1 MAFSRDC
8 PKEER
13 WSINQRL
20 AGKQHARSPPASCW
34 DLGLA
39 VSSMALRYTRSRSGI
54 TWDRPR
60 FRRSRWRRCNRTWP
74 GTAGSTWPR
83 LVLTI
88 VGVYLLL
95 GHARTGRLLPDNRS
109 FTGQLLLGWGAF
121 NLVEGIID
129 HHLLEIHHVRDL
141 PMHVPLYDWLFLGI
155 GGVGLLVIGWWLARP
170 EAEVRRA

>member
-1 MAFSRDC
+1 VA
-8 PKEER
+8 
-13 WSINQRL
+13 
-20 AGKQHARSPPASCW
+20 
-34 DLGLA
+34 
-39 VSSMALRYTRSRSGI
+39 T
-54 TWDRPR
+54 
-60 FRRSRWRRCNRTWP
+60 
-74 GTAGSTWPR
+74 

-95 GHARTGRLLPDNRS
+95 GHARTGSLLPDTRS

-155 GGVGLLVIGWWLARP
+155 GGVGLLLIGWWLARP
-170 EAEVRRA
+170 DAEVRRA

>member
-1 MAFSRDC
+1 VA
-8 PKEER
+8 
-13 WSINQRL
+13 
-20 AGKQHARSPPASCW
+20 
-34 DLGLA
+34 
-39 VSSMALRYTRSRSGI
+39 T
-54 TWDRPR
+54 
-60 FRRSRWRRCNRTWP
+60 
-74 GTAGSTWPR
+74 

-95 GHARTGRLLPDNRS
+95 GHARTGRLLPDTRS

-155 GGVGLLVIGWWLARP
+155 GGVGLLLIGWWLARP
-170 EAEVRRA
+170 DAEVRRA